1 MKNKLTLNEDLFTPI
16 EIISCEDESSEEPL
30 SAPQSSVASGM
41 AQVINNLI
49 VDEWDAISGY
59 NSALETVKVQ
69 GMEHQEEAIKILTDI
84 VNEEN
89 IHVGQLQKL
98 LELYSPNAESI
109 NSGVEEADKQIIE
122 TDPTLTES
130 KSTFE
135 FDDNEVQN
143 AETELSDE
151 EIIDTVSQQVMDGD
165 IDVIDVDDYDEQ
177 VSKWIKNERAVEL
190 TPLEDHIEESDVT
203 IKYIYRPSCNIVY
216 RYADI

>member
-1 MKNKLTLNEDLFTPI
+1 MKNKLTLNEDLFAFVDPVD
-16 EIISCEDESSEEPL
+16 CEEQSPEEPL

-98 LELYSPNAESI
+98 LQLYSPNAESI
-109 NSGVEEADKQIIE
+109 NSGADEADKQIMA

-130 KSTFE
+130 KSTFD
-135 FDDNEVQN
+135 FDDIEVKN
-143 AETELSDE
+143 DEPELSDE
-151 EIIDTVSQQVMDGD
+151 EIIDTISQQVMDGD

-177 VSKWIKNERAVEL
+177 MSRWIKNERSVEL

>member
-30 SAPQSSVASGM
+30 SAPQSSAASGM

-143 AETELSDE
+143 VETELSDE
-151 EIIDTVSQQVMDGD
+151 EIIDTISQQVMDGD

-177 VSKWIKNERAVEL
+177 VSKWIKNERSVEL
-190 TPLEDHIEESDVT
+190 TPLEDRIEESDVT
-203 IKYIYRPSCNIVY
+203 IKYIYRPSYNIVY
-216 RYADI
+216 RYADL

>member
-177 VSKWIKNERAVEL
+177 MSQWLKNERSVEL

>member
-89 IHVGQLQKL
+89 IHVGQL
-98 LELYSPNAESI
+98 
-109 NSGVEEADKQIIE
+109 
-122 TDPTLTES
+122 
-130 KSTFE
+130 
-135 FDDNEVQN
+135 
-143 AETELSDE
+143 
-151 EIIDTVSQQVMDGD
+151 
-165 IDVIDVDDYDEQ
+165 
-177 VSKWIKNERAVEL
+177 
-190 TPLEDHIEESDVT
+190 
-203 IKYIYRPSCNIVY
+203 
-216 RYADI
+216 

>member
-30 SAPQSSVASGM
+30 SAPQSSAASGM

-177 VSKWIKNERAVEL
+177 MSQWLKNERSVEL

>member
-1 MKNKLTLNEDLFTPI
+1 MKNKLTLNEDLFAFVDPVD
-16 EIISCEDESSEEPL
+16 CEEQSSEEPL

-98 LELYSPNAESI
+98 LQLYSPNAESI
-109 NSGVEEADKQIIE
+109 NSGADEADKQIMA

-130 KSTFE
+130 KSTFD
-135 FDDNEVQN
+135 FDDIEVKN
-143 AETELSDE
+143 DEPELSDE
-151 EIIDTVSQQVMDGD
+151 EIIDTISQQVMDGD

-177 VSKWIKNERAVEL
+177 MSRWIKNERSVEL

>member
-135 FDDNEVQN
+135 FDDNEVKN

-151 EIIDTVSQQVMDGD
+151 EIIDRISQQVMDGD

>member
-135 FDDNEVQN
+135 FDDNEVKN

-151 EIIDTVSQQVMDGD
+151 EIIDTISQQVMDGA

-177 VSKWIKNERAVEL
+177 VSKWIKNERFVEL

>member
-1 MKNKLTLNEDLFTPI
+1 MKNKLTLNEDLFAFVDPVD
-16 EIISCEDESSEEPL
+16 CEEQSSEEPL

-98 LELYSPNAESI
+98 LQLYSPNAESI
-109 NSGVEEADKQIIE
+109 NSGADEADKQIMA

-130 KSTFE
+130 KSTFD
-135 FDDNEVQN
+135 FDDIKVKNDEP
-143 AETELSDE
+143 ELSDE
-151 EIIDTVSQQVMDGD
+151 EIIDTISQQVMDGD

-177 VSKWIKNERAVEL
+177 MSRWIKNERSVEL

>member
-30 SAPQSSVASGM
+30 SAPQSSAASGM

-151 EIIDTVSQQVMDGD
+151 EIIDTISQQVMDGA

-177 VSKWIKNERAVEL
+177 VSKWIKNERSVEL

-203 IKYIYRPSCNIVY
+203 IKYIYRPSGNVVY

>member
-30 SAPQSSVASGM
+30 SAPQSSAASGM

-59 NSALETVKVQ
+59 NSALETVKAQ

-151 EIIDTVSQQVMDGD
+151 EIIDTISQQVMDGD

-177 VSKWIKNERAVEL
+177 VSKWIKNERSVEL

-203 IKYIYRPSCNIVY
+203 IKYIYRPSCNVVY